1 MAISTAAAIL
11 GSAVVGGAVASRGAS
26 KAARAQQQAADQ
38 AAQVQRETF
47 ERQAELQEPFRQA
60 GITSQN
66 ELMRLLGIGGDQTAA
81 DYGMLTRQFGERD
94 LQMDPG
100 YGFRLREGEKAL
112 ERMQAARGN
121 LLSGGAIKA
130 GQRYG
135 QDLASQE
142 YMNAFNRAQAQ
153 LGTRLSALGS
163 LYGAG
168 QASAQQI
175 AGQAGQ
181 MGANVG
187 NLMMGA
193 GQARA
198 SGYLG
203 QANALNQALQQG
215 ATGYGLYRGGYFGS
229 PGSMSAEALD
239 DILPGVNVTGT
250 RYLSSG
256 LAPSPNMMAVNYRGP
271 QFANLG

>member
-1 MAISTAAAIL
+1 MPDPVSATVAAVSSVGSAAI
-11 GSAVVGGAVASRGAS
+11 GSRGAK
-26 KAARAQQQAADQ
+26 KAAQAQERASQQAQDVQ
-38 AAQVQRETF
+38 KQIFDRQV
-47 ERQAELQEPFRQA
+47 ELQEPFRQA
-60 GITSQN
+60 GVTSQN
-66 ELMRLLGIGGDQTAA
+66 ELMRLLGIGGDAAAA
-81 DYGMLTRQFGERD
+81 DYGMLTRGFGERD

-112 ERMQAARGN
+112 ERMQSARGN
-121 LLSGGAIKA
+121 MLSGGAIKA
-130 GQRYG
+130 GQRFG

-153 LGTRLSALGS
+153 LGTRLGTLGS

-181 MGANVG
+181 MGVNVG
-187 NLMMGA
+187 NLMTQG

-203 QANALNQALQQG
+203 QANALSNALGQA
-215 ATGYGLYRGGYFGS
+215 AMGYGLYKGGYFGQ
-229 PGSMSAEALD
+229 P
-239 DILPGVNVTGT
+239 
-250 RYLSSG
+250 SSG
-256 LAPSPNMMAVNYRGP
+256 TDGGTGAYGGSAIPYTG
-271 QFANLG
+271 QYGGGY

>member
-1 MAISTAAAIL
+1 MPDPGTAITA
-11 GSAVVGGAVASRGAS
+11 GSSVIGGISSSRAAS
-26 KAARAQQQAADQ
+26 KASRAQQQAADQ
-38 AAQVQRETF
+38 AAQLQREIFQKQT
-47 ERQAELQEPFRQA
+47 ELAEPFRQA
-60 GITSQN
+60 GISSQN
-66 ELMRLLGIGGDQTAA
+66 ELIRLLGIGGDAAAA
-81 DYGMLTRQFGERD
+81 DYGMLTRQFGEKD

-130 GQRYG
+130 GQRFG

-153 LGTRLSALGS
+153 LGTRLGTLGS

-168 QASAQQI
+168 QAAAQQV

-187 NLMMGA
+187 NLMTQA

-203 QANALNQALQQG
+203 QANALNQALGGVSG
-215 ATGYGLYRGGYFGS
+215 AFGQYYGSGLSRG
-229 PGSMSAEALD
+229 ALD
-239 DILPGVNVTGT
+239 EILPGVTVTG
-250 RYLSSG
+250 RKY
-256 LAPSPNMMAVNYRGP
+256 
-271 QFANLG
+271 